1 MKNCLV
7 FVTDKNYVNH
17 FKSLIMQVKNIGKW
31 SEDICVIFNNIDD
44 KNIIS
49 DFENKGIL
57 PFEVKFEN
65 PYYAKF
71 SIFKKFFKKW
81 DNIMYMDADFVIN
94 GDINN
99 LIKQINDENKFLCD
113 FEGIKLNLCLKQNEN
128 YEKLEQKYGI
138 NNINVFN
145 SGCLVFNTNLLT
157 DTTFDEI
164 INISI
169 DMESINKHGTP
180 EYGGD
185 QPIINIFFKDFAK
198 QIKFLS
204 FHLKPKGGEVAL
216 HTCRWGAPWKEKRY
230 INQYTKYLNMW

>member
-7 FVTDKNYVNH
+7 FVTDKNYIEH
-17 FKSLIMQVKNIGKW
+17 FKSLIMQVRNIGKW
-31 SEDICVIFNNIDD
+31 DGDICIIFNNIED
-44 KNIIS
+44 KNVITEFEGRGII
-49 DFENKGIL
+49 
-57 PFEVKFEN
+57 PFEVAFNN

-71 SIFKKFFKKW
+71 SVFNVFFKQW
-81 DNIMYMDADFVIN
+81 NNLMYMDADFIIK
-94 GDINN
+94 GDLNN
-99 LIKQINDENKFLCD
+99 LINQINEKNKFLCD
-113 FEGIKLNLCLKQNEN
+113 FEDIKLDLCLQKNEYYDSLN
-128 YEKLEQKYGI
+128 EKYYI
-138 NNINVFN
+138 NKTKVFN

-230 INQYTKYLNMW
+230 INHYTKYLNMW